1 MHLGVGLVKISR
13 MGKVGYKILDST
25 KVESSVRLGIAKN
38 EDIDTVKLGE
48 GKEWVEE
55 NYNRIRDSDTKR
67 SI

>member
-1 MHLGVGLVKISR
+1 